1 MQQTTKSI
9 VVHLADDPQY
19 ADRLAIA
26 IDLALRIDAHLDVVY
41 TIPPPHSPAG
51 TVGRAASMEFLAE
64 MAEAAR
70 DKAAHVGEEVAARC
84 APALEAWRWH
94 VAEGDEAESLVGYAR
109 LADIVVVRMVSM
121 GLLEDM
127 VTSDL
132 AERVLQAAGCPL
144 LLVPATWGAQP
155 VARRILIGWNK
166 SKEAI
171 AAVRDALSLLAAAE
185 SVGILAAGDATT
197 AQLAGAELVAYLA
210 QHGVQATVVGASG
223 KGDETLLETAKERG
237 CDLVV
242 MGAFG
247 HSRLAEFVMG
257 GATQF
262 MLRHTTIPVLMRH

>member
-1 MQQTTKSI
+1 MHTTSI
-9 VVHLADDPQY
+9 AVHLADDPEY

-26 IDLALRIDAHLDVVY
+26 IDLALRIGAHLDVVY

-70 DKAAHVGEEVAARC
+70 DRAARVGEEVAARC
-84 APALEAWRWH
+84 APALKAWRWH
-94 VAEGDEAESLVGYAR
+94 VAEGDEAESVVGYAR
-109 LADIVVVRMVSM
+109 LADLVVLRQVSM

-127 VTSDL
+127 VSTDL
-132 AERVLQAAGCPL
+132 TERVLQTAGCPL
-144 LLVPATWGAQP
+144 LLVPASWGAQP
-155 VARRILIGWNK
+155 VARRILVGWNK
-166 SKEAI
+166 SKESI

-185 SVGILAAGDATT
+185 SVAIVAPGDATES
-197 AQLAGAELVAYLA
+197 AAVAAELVGYLA
-210 QHGVQATVVGASG
+210 QHGVQATAVGASG
-223 KGDETLLETAKERG
+223 KGDETLLETAREHG

-247 HSRLAEFVMG
+247 HSRLAEFVLG

-262 MLRHTTIPVLMRH
+262 MLRHTTIPVLMRY